1 MATLP
6 ILAMIPAGYKAGKLY
21 TQLPVDGGG
30 DGTVTRGSSATRVN
44 SNGLIET
51 VGNDIPRLDYLGGG
65 CPVLLA
71 EPQSTNLCLTSEDF
85 SNVNWSKLRSSI
97 ISDQAISPNGSLSSD
112 KLVEDSSTGTHYIE
126 DVVSITSGQEYVFS
140 VFAKAAERSFIQ
152 LRSSSSGSWGI
163 RATFD
168 LSNGVPSNVEFGT
181 ASIVDYGN
189 GWYRCI
195 IQAQANA
202 TTVIGAQIRLDL
214 DGSTTSYL
222 GDGSSGVYIFGAQ
235 IENLSYPTTY
245 IPTTGT
251 LETRLEDS
259 FTDFGSANEINSV
272 EGVLMVEFQSLTNND
287 TQDFRVVS
295 LSDGTNNNT
304 IWIGFRRDTGYIYF
318 FVVKDGINQST
329 HITSIT
335 SSDSF
340 SKVALRYKQND
351 FALYVNG
358 VNIFSDNSGDTYS
371 TGTLDR
377 FSFNR
382 GNGINKFV
390 GKVKKVLVFSEALT
404 DQELQSLTTP

>member
-65 CPVLLA
+65 CPVLLV

-152 LRSSSSGSWGI
+152 LRSSSGGSWGI

-222 GDGSSGVYIFGAQ
+222 GDGLSGVNIWGAQ
-235 IENLSYPTTY
+235 IEEKSYSTSY
-245 IPTTGT
+245 IPTTGSSA
-251 LETRLEDS
+251 TRLED
-259 FTDFGSANEINSV
+259 V
-272 EGVLMVEFQSLTNND
+272 
-287 TQDFRVVS
+287 
-295 LSDGTNNNT
+295 
-304 IWIGFRRDTGYIYF
+304 
-318 FVVKDGINQST
+318 
-329 HITSIT
+329 
-335 SSDSF
+335 
-340 SKVALRYKQND
+340 
-351 FALYVNG
+351 
-358 VNIFSDNSGDTYS
+358 VNITT
-371 TGTLDR
+371 TGLGLNQITETFED
-377 FSFNR
+377 
-382 GNGINKFV
+382 
-390 GKVKKVLVFSEALT
+390 
-404 DQELQSLTTP
+404 LTTNVISVIPTTYQVSQGKIKSIIGV